1 MLIRDSGKV
10 LSELSGLRDA
20 LSAQLPTAQKIHLTI
35 NAGTAGHRS
44 IDRKWQVS
52 CWNLFKG
59 DLDLSEVEFE

>member
-20 LSAQLPTAQKIHLTI
+20 LSAELPTAQNIHLTS
-35 NAGTAGHRS
+35 NAGSRGHCS
-44 IDRKWQVS
+44 TDRKWQVS